1 MKNAFFCRAKT
12 IPQIERHLKAA
23 NMNTDY
29 HQQRLQYKSNRAH
42 GLRVGHTEKI
52 VPYITVVSGTGPI

>member
-42 GLRVGHTEKI
+42 GLRVGHTEKL
-52 VPYITVVSGTGPI
+52 YLK